1 LLPVAEA
8 FFLFLREYIHWLGSV
23 GLWTRFYY
31 LTKCGHDFTILA
43 GCGHDFTVLVVGTCD
58 VALFGC
64 ILAMVNDIIVCE
76 RKWWNN
82 DDGKR

>member
-1 LLPVAEA
+1 MVGA
-8 FFLFLREYIHWLGSV
+8 FFLYLREHIYWQDYV

-31 LTKCGHDFTILA
+31 LAKCGHDFTILA

-76 RKWWNN
+76 RKWRNN

>member
-1 LLPVAEA
+1 MTTVCSRVVVLLL
-8 FFLFLREYIHWLGSV
+8 LFGR
-23 GLWTRFYY
+23 LWTQFCF
-31 LTKCGHDFTILA
+31 LV

-64 ILAMVNDIIVCE
+64 ILAMVYDIIVCE